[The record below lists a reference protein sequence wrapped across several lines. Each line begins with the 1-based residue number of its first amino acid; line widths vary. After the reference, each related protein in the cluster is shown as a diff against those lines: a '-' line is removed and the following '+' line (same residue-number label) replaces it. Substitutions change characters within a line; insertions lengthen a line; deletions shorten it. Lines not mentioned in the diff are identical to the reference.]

1 MSMEAPDLRRFVDA
15 QAPVFDTVMGEL
27 RSGRKRSHWMWYVF
41 PQITGLGN
49 SATSRFY
56 AIRDLDEAR
65 AYLAH
70 PVLGARLRECV
81 QALLVHADRPAVE
94 ILGDIDGAK
103 LKSCLTLFLQVATQ
117 PEDRRLFEQA
127 LVAFF
132 SGEADRATLR
142 ILEEQASGRA

>member
-1 MSMEAPDLRRFVDA
+1 MPIEAPDLSRFVDA

-27 RSGRKRSHWMWYVF
+27 RRGRKRSHWMWYVF
-41 PQITGLGN
+41 PQITGLGY
-49 SATSRFY
+49 STTSRFY

-65 AYLAH
+65 AYLVH
-70 PVLGARLRECV
+70 PVLGERLRECIRV
-81 QALLVHADRPAVE
+81 LLAHAGRPAAA

-103 LKSCLTLFLQVATQ
+103 LKSCLTLFLQVATK

-142 ILEEQASGRA
+142 ILAEQASGRA